1 MGVLL
6 ALQGLTSKRTG
17 SSTAD
22 IGPTDIAT
30 TDIGPT
36 VIGTTDIGTT
46 DIGTTDIAL
55 QLISAYN

>member
-1 MGVLL
+1 MSVTCVSQSLIL
-6 ALQGLTSKRTG
+6 G

-46 DIGTTDIAL
+46 DIGTTDIAI
-55 QLISAYN
+55 QLILPYN